1 MKWCVDFYVHE
12 QISTTKDFCISESR
26 DVTYSWHNKKNYTS
40 AVQKVAKR
48 GKTDFFK
55 NSLKKLLH
63 MEILWKRI
71 VKLVIV
77 WV

>member
-1 MKWCVDFYVHE
+1 MSTNKY
-12 QISTTKDFCISESR
+12 QLRKISVFLSQGMSR
-26 DVTYSWHNKKNYTS
+26 TAGIIKKNYTS

-63 MEILWKRI
+63 MEIL
-71 VKLVIV
+71 
-77 WV
+77 

>member
-1 MKWCVDFYVHE
+1 M
-12 QISTTKDFCISESR
+12 SR
-26 DVTYSWHNKKNYTS
+26 TAGIIKKNYTS

-63 MEILWKRI
+63 MEIL
-71 VKLVIV
+71 
-77 WV
+77 